1 MKLIT
6 AVIRPEKLDDVIRAV
21 EGAGARGLTATKSV
35 GFGQEYGHLGQAAPA
50 DQSTL
55 VLAKVRVE
63 VVVHDQLAEPTVEAI
78 AKSVYTGAM
87 GDGKIWV
94 CPVDTAMRVRT
105 GDRDDAAV

>member
-6 AVIRPEKLDDVIRAV
+6 AVVKPEKLEAVIRAV
-21 EGAGARGLTATKSV
+21 ETAGARGLTATESV

-50 DQSTL
+50 DQSVL
-55 VLAKVRVE
+55 VMPKVRIE
-63 VVVHDQLAEPTVEAI
+63 VVVHDQLAEQTVEAI
-78 AKSVYTGAM
+78 ARSANTGTM

-94 CPVDTAMRVRT
+94 CPVDSAVRVRT